1 MEVIILDKEQLQQIY
16 LQEGYYWGKEPNKL
30 AQSVL
35 EYFSKDQ
42 IQGKKAVDLGAGEG
56 RDSAF
61 FAKQGFDVVA
71 MDFAPAGLAK
81 AKRLAEEMGTA
92 IRIMEGD
99 LNHFV
104 FAHPVDLVY
113 SIGTLQYIHP
123 SNRVQQFQHFKE
135 NTLPGGL
142 NVLFAFIEHP
152 DLGIAP
158 DWGKNEYLYKRDE
171 LQSYYSDWKTLF
183 TEEFIF
189 DCTSSGIPHHHASRI
204 LISKKSS

>member
-1 MEVIILDKEQLQQIY
+1 MDKEQLQQIY
-16 LQEGYYWGKEPNKL
+16 LQEEYYWGKEPNKL

-35 EYFSKDQ
+35 EYISKDQ

-71 MDFAPAGLAK
+71 MDFSPAGLAK

-92 IRIMEGD
+92 IRTMEGD
-99 LNHFV
+99 LNNFV

-113 SIGTLQYIHP
+113 SIGTMQYIHP
-123 SNRVQQFQHFKE
+123 SNRAQQFQHFKE
-135 NTLPGGL
+135 NTLSCGL
-142 NVLFAFIEHP
+142 NVLFAFTEHP
-152 DLGIAP
+152 DIEIAP
-158 DWGKNEYLYKRDE
+158 DWGKNEYLYRRDE
-171 LQSYYSDWKTLF
+171 LQSYYSDWETLF

-189 DCTSSGIPHHHASRI
+189 DCNSSGIPHRHASRI